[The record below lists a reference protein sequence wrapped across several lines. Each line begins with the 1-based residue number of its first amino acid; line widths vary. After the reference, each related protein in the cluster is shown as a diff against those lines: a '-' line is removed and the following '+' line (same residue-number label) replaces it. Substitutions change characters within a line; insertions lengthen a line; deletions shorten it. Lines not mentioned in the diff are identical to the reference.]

1 MAGADHGRI
10 LRRMP
15 GMLSRMM
22 AAPLIWGG
30 AAVVLWW
37 GRLEGEWRR
46 GIALATSGVGL
57 IMLMLAL
64 NTEGQREA
72 PTTAQFLLSG
82 RYVTGHASAS
92 ASLPYYVITGVCLLL
107 GTAGLV
113 VPDHQARR
121 LDARWFAAAVLFS
134 YGVTALRFALE
145 KVAAPASWTNAI
157 GVTWL
162 GPIVG
167 AYFLMHLRER
177 GQGLGALARRLLAYA
192 VLVRSAVTLLMVVA
206 TTYRLGSHYDLSG
219 LTRVRM
225 PITGTFYHFE
235 PGSWGQIAFLGAV
248 PQLTFY
254 VAHTVVTGLIG
265 AGLFALA
272 MAVRGQPHAP
282 VLRRPIELKPASQDR

>member
-1 MAGADHGRI
+1 MLGT
-10 LRRMP
+10 
-15 GMLSRMM
+15 LSRLM
-22 AAPLIWGG
+22 AAPLVWG
-30 AAVVLWW
+30 AAAVLLWW

-46 GIALATSGVGL
+46 GIALASSAVGL

-72 PTTAQFLLSG
+72 PTTAEFLLSG
-82 RYVTGHASAS
+82 RYVTGHVSAS

-121 LDARWFAAAVLFS
+121 LDGHWFAGAVLLS

-145 KVAAPASWTNAI
+145 KVAAPTSWTNAI

-162 GPIVG
+162 GPVVG
-167 AYFLMHLRER
+167 AYFWMHLRER
-177 GQGLGALARRLLAYA
+177 GQGVGSLTARLLAYA
-192 VLVRSAVTLLMVVA
+192 LLVRSVVILLMVVA
-206 TTYRLGSHYDLSG
+206 TMNLLGSHYDLSG
-219 LTRVRM
+219 FTRVRV
-225 PITGTFYHFE
+225 PITGASYLFE
-235 PGSWGQIAFLGAV
+235 PGSWWQIVFLGAV
-248 PQLTFY
+248 PQLTVY

-272 MAVRGQPHAP
+272 TAVLGQPHAP
-282 VLRRPIELKPASQDR
+282 VLRRAIEWKPASQDR

>member
-1 MAGADHGRI
+1 MI
-10 LRRMP
+10 
-15 GMLSRMM
+15 
-22 AAPLIWGG
+22 AAPLVWGG
-30 AAVVLWW
+30 AVVLLWW
-37 GRLEGEWRR
+37 GRLAGESRR
-46 GIALATSGVGL
+46 RIALASSAVGL

-72 PTTAQFLLSG
+72 PTTAEFLLSG
-82 RYVTGHASAS
+82 RYVTGHVSAS

-121 LDARWFAAAVLFS
+121 LDRRWFASTVVLS
-134 YGVTALRFALE
+134 YAVTALRFALE
-145 KVAAPASWTNAI
+145 KVAAPTSWTNAI

-162 GPIVG
+162 GPVVG

-177 GQGLGALARRLLAYA
+177 GRGPAALAARLLAYA

-219 LTRVRM
+219 FTRVRV
-225 PITGTFYHFE
+225 PITGAVYLFE

-265 AGLFALA
+265 AGLFAA
-272 MAVRGQPHAP
+272 ATAVRRQPHAP
-282 VLRRPIELKPASQDR
+282 VLRRAIEWKPASQDR